1 MSDCMILAIISL
13 SNQTPDVMAHALT
26 CTATVHAFGLQNLQ
40 EKSKVDP
47 RHGKRPLPPKTSE
60 EKRQGH
66 DDLGTSSWPESAGA
80 SAIVTAL
87 TQVMG
92 NDEQLFS
99 FEQSSAPPWAQP
111 AVIEHPGSP
120 PQPAVLQNQENTRK
134 RHYRG
139 VRQRPWGKWAAEIR
153 DPNKA
158 ARVWLGTFDTAEDA
172 ALAYDKAALKF
183 KGNKAKLNFPE
194 RVQGN
199 IELSRGD
206 SSIVRPEQNPTPV
219 APTPL
224 WSRDT
229 YPHLFEY
236 AQLLSSS
243 NDADISYYT
252 SNLFNDQQALSPQL
266 PSISASSQQ
275 YQHQDLTRFP
285 AKYESSSGF
294 DYPEQ
299 HGKDFDPSNRRQ

>member
-1 MSDCMILAIISL
+1 
-13 SNQTPDVMAHALT
+13 
-26 CTATVHAFGLQNLQ
+26 
-40 EKSKVDP
+40 
-47 RHGKRPLPPKTSE
+47 
-60 EKRQGH
+60 
-66 DDLGTSSWPESAGA
+66 
-80 SAIVTAL
+80 
-87 TQVMG
+87 MG

-111 AVIEHPGSP
+111 AVIEHHGPP
-120 PQPAVLQNQENTRK
+120 PQPAVLQDQENTRK

-153 DPNKA
+153 DPKKA

-172 ALAYDKAALKF
+172 AIAYDKAALKF

-206 SSIVRPEQNPTPV
+206 SSIMRPEQNSTPV
-219 APTPL
+219 APTSS

-252 SNLFNDQQALSPQL
+252 SNLFNDQQALFPQL

-275 YQHQDLTRFP
+275 FQHQDLTRFP
-285 AKYESSSGF
+285 TK
-294 DYPEQ
+294 
-299 HGKDFDPSNRRQ
+299 

>member
-1 MSDCMILAIISL
+1 MS
-13 SNQTPDVMAHALT
+13 T
-26 CTATVHAFGLQNLQ
+26 
-40 EKSKVDP
+40 
-47 RHGKRPLPPKTSE
+47 
-60 EKRQGH
+60 
-66 DDLGTSSWPESAGA
+66 
-80 SAIVTAL
+80 IVTAL

-92 NDEQLFS
+92 TDEQLFS
-99 FEQSSAPPWAQP
+99 FQLPSAPPSVQS
-111 AVIEHPGSP
+111 VVKEDTGP
-120 PQPAVLQNQENTRK
+120 PPPPAVLQDQENTRK

-158 ARVWLGTFDTAEDA
+158 ARVWLGTFETAEDA

-199 IELSRGD
+199 MELSSGD
-206 SSIVRPEQNPTPV
+206 SSVVRPEQNPTPV
-219 APTPL
+219 APPSS
-224 WSRDT
+224 WSQDT

-252 SNLFNDQQALSPQL
+252 SNLFNDQQALFPQL
-266 PSISASSQQ
+266 PSMSASPHHFHH
-275 YQHQDLTRFP
+275 HQDLTRFS
-285 AKYESSSGF
+285 AKYENSSGF

-299 HGKDFDPSNRRQ
+299 YGKDFDPSNRRQ